1 MLFTDTDC
9 LRIYQEEVA
18 LHQPLWLCA
27 LSFRVLKGFLFTQLL
42 SCRAACRYA
51 SVLAVLPSVLCL
63 AESRLWHLV
72 EALSSESKTAFK
84 DAGLSCP
91 PWRDASTVLD
101 KWLGRQ
107 PQDVA
112 VNPDMTLQQ
121 LRLALP
127 GQGSSS
133 GGGGRGG
140 QQ

>member
-1 MLFTDTDC
+1 M
-9 LRIYQEEVA
+9 
-18 LHQPLWLCA
+18 
-27 LSFRVLKGFLFTQLL
+27 
-42 SCRAACRYA
+42 
-51 SVLAVLPSVLCL
+51 LAVLPSVLCL

-84 DAGLSCP
+84 DAGMSCP

-112 VNPDMTLQQ
+112 VDPEMTLQQ
-121 LRLALP
+121 LRTALSR
-127 GQGSSS
+127 QVSSS
-133 GGGGRGG
+133 GGGGGRGG